1 MKGINELIINQ
12 ATMVEAV
19 QFWLDSKMVQQAP
32 RVLAVTETGRGHDE
46 VFKVSLGDRS
56 SAQPC
61 GDGK

>member
-32 RVLAVTETGRGHDE
+32 RVLAVTETGRGHGE

-61 GDGK
+61 GDDK